1 MIQLSDLTKSFGDRT
16 LFDHVTWQIGDGER
30 VGLCGPNGAGKTT
43 LLKML
48 AGLDEPDSGGIVKPS
63 ALTIGY
69 LPQDGLSHTG
79 RTVFEEASSA
89 FQPLLDIKAEMHEIE
104 HRLAD
109 PAVPQGDHDAML
121 SRYSDLQDRFRL
133 GDGYSMDLQIAT
145 VLRGLGFGPDA
156 LNRPCE
162 TFSGGWQ
169 MRIALAKLLLGRPNL
184 LLLDEPT
191 NHLDLEARNWLEE
204 YLGGYPYAVILV
216 SHDRYFLDAV
226 VTRITD
232 LNLRTLTDY
241 VGNYSKYVEQRDAM
255 LERLRQTKREQ
266 DEEVARVKMFI
277 DRFRYQA
284 TKAAQVQS
292 RIKMLEKVV
301 PIEVPPERKRI
312 HFTFPTC
319 ARSGRTVFDLKHVRK
334 SYGAVSV
341 FTDLTLH
348 LERGDR
354 IALVGPNGAGKSTLM
369 RMLSGEEGPDTGTR
383 TVGHQVIIEYFA
395 QDEATRLDPVLTVYE
410 TLQAGSPN
418 DMVPAIRTILGG
430 FLFSGDDVYKKVAV
444 LSGGERTRLAVARML
459 LRPSNTLLLDEP
471 TNHLDLDSKDVLLD
485 ALEDYGG
492 TLIIVSHDRYFVE
505 KLATKI
511 IEIGHGAAVVYPGT
525 YAEFLWSKAQTENRI
540 PGPPRVRG
548 RHAQDDRSR
557 DRSTRLRA
565 KATTRGIP
573 GETIPRAPSR
583 GGRRR
588 QTAVDRQSGGAKTPR
603 SRPQKAPAVTRVA
616 PQAHRRSGGPHCV
629 SRSRGQRARS
639 RHGGP
644 RVLREP
650 RDVQDGDRPPSD
662 ADVGGRRPHGP
673 VGIASGIRRR
683 ARAGIVKRGVPT
695 HQTCTSPTDLS
706 FTLRAQQP
714 INVETRAVP
723 ALNSVWT
730 PGMPIAVSRLV
741 RPGFRA

>member
-1 MIQLSDLTKSFGDRT
+1 MIQLSDLTKSFGDRV
-16 LFDHVTWQIGDGER
+16 LLDHVTWQIDDGDR

-43 LLKML
+43 LLRML
-48 AGLDEPDSGGIVKPS
+48 ARDEEPDDGAIVTP
-63 ALTIGY
+63 ANLTIGY
-69 LPQDGLSHTG
+69 LPQDGLTHTG

-89 FQPLLDIKAEMHEIE
+89 FQPLLDLKQEMHDIE

-109 PAVPQGDHDAML
+109 ASVPEQEHEAML
-121 SRYSDLQDRFRL
+121 GRYSDLQDRFRL
-133 GDGYSMDLQIAT
+133 SDGYNMDLRIAT
-145 VLRGLGFGPDA
+145 VLRGLGFDQNDA
-156 LNRPCE
+156 QRAAD

-204 YLGGYPYAVILV
+204 YLAAYPYAVIVV

-232 LNLRTLTDY
+232 LNLRKLTDY

-255 LERLRQTKREQ
+255 LERLRQAKRDQ

-292 RIKMLEKVV
+292 RIKLLEKVV

-312 HFTFPTC
+312 HFKFPSC
-319 ARSGRTVFDLKHVRK
+319 AKSGRTVLEMKHVRK
-334 SYGAVSV
+334 AYGDLVV
-341 FTDLTLH
+341 FKDLNLH
-348 LERGDR
+348 IERGDR

-369 RMLSGEEGPDTGTR
+369 RMLSGEEHPDSGTR
-383 TVGHQVIIEYFA
+383 TPGHQVVMEYFA
-395 QDEATRLDPVLTVYE
+395 QDEATRLEPTLTVYE

-418 DMVPAIRTILGG
+418 DMVPAIRNILGG
-430 FLFSGDDVYKKVAV
+430 FLFSGDDVYKKAGV

-511 IEIGHGAAVVYPGT
+511 IEIGHGEALVYPGT
-525 YAEFLWSKAQTENRI
+525 YAEFLWHKDHPEDQGTSHKAQGTSHKQL
-540 PGPPRVRG
+540 PTPKSQAPK
-548 RHAQDDRSR
+548 
-557 DRSTRLRA
+557 A
-565 KATTRGIP
+565 KSAS
-573 GETIPRAPSR
+573 E
-583 GGRRR
+583 
-588 QTAVDRQSGGAKTPR
+588 
-603 SRPQKAPAVTRVA
+603 
-616 PQAHRRSGGPHCV
+616 RSGGPSGPPDRD
-629 SRSRGQRARS
+629 SRKRDEAERRKKQRAAELLLKRIADLEGRIAEREAKVKELEAAMS
-639 RHGGP
+639 SAGFYDDPAAAAAAINRHKALMWE
-644 RVLREP
+644 V
-650 RDVQDGDRPPSD
+650 GDLM
-662 ADVGGRRPHGP
+662 AQWEALQEH
-673 VGIASGIRRR
+673 ASE
-683 ARAGIVKRGVPT
+683 
-695 HQTCTSPTDLS
+695 S
-706 FTLRAQQP
+706 
-714 INVETRAVP
+714 
-723 ALNSVWT
+723 
-730 PGMPIAVSRLV
+730 
-741 RPGFRA
+741 

>member
-1 MIQLSDLTKSFGDRT
+1 VIQLSDLTKSFGDRV

-43 LLKML
+43 LLKIL
-48 AGLDEPDSGGIVKPS
+48 GGIDDADSGGVVKPAGLS
-63 ALTIGY
+63 IGY
-69 LPQDGLSHTG
+69 LPQDGLSHSG

-89 FQPLLDIKAEMHEIE
+89 FQPLLDMKAEMHDIE
-104 HRLAD
+104 HKLGDASI
-109 PAVPQGDHDAML
+109 PQDEHDAML
-121 SRYSDLQDRFRL
+121 SRYAELQDRFRL
-133 GDGYSMDLQIAT
+133 DEGYSIDLRIAS
-145 VLRGLGFGPDA
+145 VLRGLGFSSDDA
-156 LNRPCE
+156 DRPCE

-204 YLGGYPYAVILV
+204 YLHSYPYAVILV

-232 LNLRTLTDY
+232 VHLRRLTDY
-241 VGNYSKYVEQRDAM
+241 VGNYSKYIEQRDAM
-255 LERLRQTKREQ
+255 LEQLRQAKREQ

-312 HFTFPTC
+312 HFRFPAC
-319 ARSGRTVFDLKHVRK
+319 AKSGRTVLEIKHASK
-334 SYGAVSV
+334 SYGALNVLNKI
-341 FTDLTLH
+341 DLH
-348 LERGDR
+348 IERGDR

-369 RMLSGEEGPDTGTR
+369 RLLSGEEEPNAGQR
-383 TVGHQVIIEYFA
+383 IVGHQVVMEYFA
-395 QDEATRLDPVLTVYE
+395 QDEATRLNPTLTVYE

-418 DMVPAIRTILGG
+418 DMVPAIRNILGG
-430 FLFSGDDVYKKVAV
+430 FLFSGDDIYKKAGV

-511 IEIGHGAAVVYPGT
+511 IEIGHGQALVYPGT
-525 YAEFLWSKAQTENRI
+525 YKEFLWHKENKDSRLSASGSRPEERAKPKAKSLEPRAQSPEPKPKGPGPKAQSPEPPSREARKQQEAERRKKDREAQALQKRITDLEGRIAERETEVKALEALMASAGFYDDRE
-540 PGPPRVRG
+540 GAKQVVDRHQALMWEVG
-548 RHAQDDRSR
+548 DLMAQWEALQEHAQ
-557 DRSTRLRA
+557 
-565 KATTRGIP
+565 
-573 GETIPRAPSR
+573 E
-583 GGRRR
+583 
-588 QTAVDRQSGGAKTPR
+588 
-603 SRPQKAPAVTRVA
+603 
-616 PQAHRRSGGPHCV
+616 
-629 SRSRGQRARS
+629 
-639 RHGGP
+639 
-644 RVLREP
+644 
-650 RDVQDGDRPPSD
+650 
-662 ADVGGRRPHGP
+662 
-673 VGIASGIRRR
+673 
-683 ARAGIVKRGVPT
+683 
-695 HQTCTSPTDLS
+695 
-706 FTLRAQQP
+706 AQG
-714 INVETRAVP
+714 
-723 ALNSVWT
+723 S
-730 PGMPIAVSRLV
+730 
-741 RPGFRA
+741 